1 MIQTLPNQTL
11 MKKRFLAVLPM
22 MLLLSLTAFAQLE
35 KGTILLGGGVGF
47 GSSSSSSEAGAFYAE
62 TKNSNFNFSP
72 DAGFFFKDNWLLGI
86 SLPLSWNNST
96 TSSLSSS
103 GASELS
109 SESKYSSWG
118 VAPFV
123 RGYFPFGE
131 KISAFGQVQ
140 VGYSHV
146 SFTDIPNGNEDAS
159 SSKDIN
165 SVNAAASLGLSY
177 FPKTWLGI
185 NLSISPLSYTNTSWE
200 DDGYT
205 ENSEGDSS
213 GFSFGIDTSVITLG
227 VNFFLS
233 KK

>member
-1 MIQTLPNQTL
+1 

-22 MLLLSLTAFAQLE
+22 MLLLSYTAFAQLE

-62 TKNSNFNFSP
+62 MKNSNFNFSP
-72 DAGFFFKDNWLLGI
+72 DAGFFFKDNWVIGI
-86 SLPLSWNNST
+86 SLPLTWST
-96 TSSLSSS
+96 VTSRSLSSP
-103 GASELS
+103 GATELS
-109 SESKYSSWG
+109 SESKNSSWG

-140 VGYSHV
+140 VGYSQTSSTV
-146 SFTDIPNGNEDAS
+146 IPNGNDDAAS
-159 SSKDIN
+159 GKD
-165 SVNAAASLGLSY
+165 VNGVTAVASLGLSY

-185 NLSISPLSYTNTSWE
+185 NLSVSPLSYTSTSWE
-200 DDGYT
+200 DFGYA
-205 ENSEGDSS
+205 ENPEGDSS
-213 GFSFGIDTSVITLG
+213 NFSFGIDTSAVTLG
-227 VNFFLS
+227 VNFFLA